1 MIHDVTFNKVWLLSI
16 GYLYT
21 YDMKYPKYD
30 CSTASGSG
38 GSVPQKV
45 RDILSGVLAGNR
57 AKLAEAIT
65 LGTYVTHVISIEPV
79 SLLSTCL
86 PNFSPTISSSVV
98 ESKHSVKH
106 RQAQWLLTEVLS
118 HRSKQRQL
126 GQLKPSFR
134 LGVSGPPGAG
144 KSTVIEKLGQ
154 LLTGQGYRVAVLVS
168 RDLLRSPIE
177 CQNLW

>member
-65 LGTYVTHVISIEPV
+65 LGTYITHIISR
-79 SLLSTCL
+79 TCL
-86 PNFSPTISSSVV
+86 TSLYMPPQFLPHNF
-98 ESKHSVKH
+98 
-106 RQAQWLLTEVLS
+106 
-118 HRSKQRQL
+118 
-126 GQLKPSFR
+126 
-134 LGVSGPPGAG
+134 PP
-144 KSTVIEKLGQ
+144 L
-154 LLTGQGYRVAVLVS
+154 
-168 RDLLRSPIE
+168 
-177 CQNLW
+177 